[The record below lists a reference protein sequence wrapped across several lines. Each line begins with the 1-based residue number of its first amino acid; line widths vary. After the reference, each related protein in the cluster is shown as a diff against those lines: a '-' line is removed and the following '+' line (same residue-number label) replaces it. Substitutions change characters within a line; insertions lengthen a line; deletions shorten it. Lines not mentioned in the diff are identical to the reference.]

1 MNCHLL
7 GKIITAPLDF
17 ITKYFKSLVF
27 ILILV
32 LLFAPNN
39 NEDTMNPPNLA
50 KLYLTT
56 PIFES
61 ESFEAQIARIKKNK
75 SIKGV
80 LLVIDSP
87 GGSVS
92 ASLQVADMIKE
103 LSEEMPVVAYVQGSM
118 ASGSYYAGMYANE
131 IYASRGALIGSI
143 GVIFSGYNVQLLMD
157 KLGIKEQNLK
167 AGKFKEVGTSMR
179 KWTEE
184 EHQYLEQL
192 LQEQYTMF
200 WQEVLNVRKK
210 QLASK
215 NYEDFAEGK
224 IFTAHNALSLGL
236 IDGISSKSEAI
247 LKLLELS
254 KVENPVWLKKDR
266 IEDYMDKIFDSASLK
281 ILSLAIPSL
290 KAIMQ

>member
-39 NEDTMNPPNLA
+39 NEDMMNPPNLA

-80 LLVIDSP
+80 LLIIDSP

-92 ASLQVADMIKE
+92 ASLQVADMIKD
-103 LSEEMPVVAYVQGSM
+103 LSKEMPVVAYVQGSM

-157 KLGIKEQNLK
+157 KLGIKEQSLK

-210 QLASK
+210 QLVSK

-254 KVENPVWLKKDR
+254 KVENPIWFKKDR
-266 IEDYMDKIFDSASLK
+266 IEDYMDKIFDSASSK
-281 ILSLAIPSL
+281 ILSLAIPSS
-290 KAIMQ
+290 KAIIQ